1 MHDTTGIVG
10 TTLRFYLQPLAL
22 SLLEQLGL
30 TDKSNLNNDELFAT
44 IVVSLFMQIVA
55 ILQLPILYGP
65 TFSPF
70 VAIFNQV
77 GRFISPFQEEKSAE
91 VNAGDVKMKATKSNT
106 KRKDNTTKKVASDA
120 KEKNM

>member
-1 MHDTTGIVG
+1 M
-10 TTLRFYLQPLAL
+10 
-22 SLLEQLGL
+22 

-106 KRKDNTTKKVASDA
+106 KRKDNTAKKVTSDA